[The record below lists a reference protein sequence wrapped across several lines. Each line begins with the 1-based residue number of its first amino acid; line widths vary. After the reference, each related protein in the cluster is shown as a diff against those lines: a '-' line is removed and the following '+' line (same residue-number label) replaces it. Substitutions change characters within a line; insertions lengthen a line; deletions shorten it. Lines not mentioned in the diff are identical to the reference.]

1 MWSTDDLPT
10 REWKKLKR
18 FFDFISKHTSHNAIY
33 IPLTDD
39 EFAKLIEMI
48 VSYCPRKGVYFKV
61 YKDLRKKK
69 GCTYYSDYM
78 SPEEIVPYLFDL
90 VELHKWQVVNLEYN
104 KCRLVH
110 YDTKYDLVH
119 IFVAE
124 R

>member
-10 REWKKLKR
+10 REWKKLQR
-18 FFDFISKHTSHNAIY
+18 FFDFISKHTPRNE
-33 IPLTDD
+33 IPLSDD
-39 EFAKLIEMI
+39 EFAKLIELT
-48 VSYCPRKGVYFKV
+48 VSCCPRKGVYFKV
-61 YKDLRKKK
+61 YKKLDRHVISPI
-69 GCTYYSDYM
+69 TDYL
-78 SPEEIVPYLFDL
+78 SPEEIVSYLFDL